1 MAYSKRVDRN
11 QPEIV
16 AALRAVGA
24 TVQHLHTVGAGC
36 PDILV
41 GFRGVNVLLELKD
54 GERVPSEKKLS
65 EDEALWHKFWFGQV
79 DVAENAEQA
88 ICILKNIVSRETPS
102 RKTE

>member
-1 MAYSKRVDRN
+1 MAYLKKVDRN

-24 TVQHLHTVGAGC
+24 TVQHLHTIGDGC

-54 GERVPSEKKLS
+54 GKNVPSKKQLTA
-65 EDEALWHKFWFGQV
+65 DEQNWHKFWFGQV
-79 DVAENAEQA
+79 DIAESPEQA
-88 ICILKNIVSRETPS
+88 INVLKKIVPRETRG